1 MLLFECVSSFLNLQY
16 IEMNLNQADNVKHE
30 NEKHRLQMK
39 NTQSKYL
46 RVNLIVRGTS
56 KGECCF

>member
-1 MLLFECVSSFLNLQY
+1 
-16 IEMNLNQADNVKHE
+16 MNLNQADNVKHE